1 MVTIVI
7 DGLITMWKH
16 RSTLA
21 DSRQCAYFL
30 KDKYANEQSSIYWM
44 CCHCQALM
52 GISDRDKV
60 LDSLSSTGREKQ
72 FL

>member
-1 MVTIVI
+1 MCI
-7 DGLITMWKH
+7 
-16 RSTLA
+16 
-21 DSRQCAYFL
+21 FL